1 MFGFT
6 HYNVLLV
13 TPVQVKTFT
22 VKSSLPI
29 IINDLVG
36 LLLDQF
42 DCWEALHFDVF
53 QLVGGSVHFA
63 DDNAL
68 VILKRQI

>member
-1 MFGFT
+1 M
-6 HYNVLLV
+6 
-13 TPVQVKTFT
+13 KTFT
-22 VKSSLPI
+22 VKCSLPI

-36 LLLDQF
+36 LLLDQL

-63 DDNAL
+63 NDNAL
-68 VILKRQI
+68 MVLQRQI